1 MTAQNISL
9 SAHSF
14 KKVAD
19 SAAQPANEVVVKQ
32 SLLQKIFLLWIKPYE
47 NAGGFIP
54 HI

>member
-9 SAHSF
+9 SANDF
-14 KKVAD
+14 NQVAD
-19 SAAQPANEVVVKQ
+19 TAAHPANDVAVKQ

>member
-9 SAHSF
+9 STHDF

-19 SAAQPANEVVVKQ
+19 SAAQPANAVAVKQ
-32 SLLQKIFLLWIKPYE
+32 SLLHKIFLLWIKPYE

>member
-1 MTAQNISL
+1 MTTQNIPL
-9 SAHSF
+9 SANDF
-14 KKVAD
+14 NTVAD
-19 SAAQPANEVVVKQ
+19 TAALTGGVVKQ